1 MFKVGQLVTVN
12 IPQEFV
18 HNVEGFFIDGFS
30 GGALNLPIIAVDE
43 LTLYNAGYQSCYNP
57 EYHIVVQLPDTVS
70 IRDSAGRLSILSFT
84 EDGNYY
90 EEWDET
96 HPWLSRTIPLQRR
109 KPL

>member
-18 HNVEGFFIDGFS
+18 HNAEEFFIDGFT
-30 GGALNLPIIAVDE
+30 GGAFNLPIIAVDE
-43 LTLYNAGYQSCYNP
+43 LTLYNAGYPTCYNP
-57 EYHIVVQLPDTVS
+57 KYPIVVQLPDTVS
-70 IRDSAGRLSILSFT
+70 IRDSAGTLGILTFN

>member
-12 IPQEFV
+12 IPQGFV
-18 HNVEGFFIDGFS
+18 HNAEEFFIDGFT
-30 GGALNLPIIAVDE
+30 GGTFNLPIIAVDSS
-43 LTLYNAGYQSCYNP
+43 TLEYAGYTTYYNP
-57 EYHIVVQLPDTVS
+57 EYPIVVQLPDTVS

>member
-18 HNVEGFFIDGFS
+18 HNAEEFFIDGFT
-30 GGALNLPIIAVDE
+30 GGTLNVPIIAVDE
-43 LTLYNAGYQSCYNP
+43 STLCNAGYQSYYNP
-57 EYHIVVQLPDTVS
+57 EYPIVVQLPDTVS

-96 HPWLSRTIPLQRR
+96 SPWLSRTIPLQRR

>member
-18 HNVEGFFIDGFS
+18 RNTEEFFIDGFS
-30 GGALNLPIIAVDE
+30 GGTFNLPIIAVDSP
-43 LTLYNAGYQSCYNP
+43 TLEYAGYPTCYNP
-57 EYHIVVQLPDTVS
+57 EYPIAVQLPDTVA
-70 IRDSAGRLSILSFT
+70 IRDAGERLSILTFT
-84 EDGNYY
+84 QDGNYY

-96 HPWLSRTIPLQRR
+96 HPWLSRNILLQRR

>member
-12 IPQEFV
+12 IPREFILSTD
-18 HNVEGFFIDGFS
+18 EFFIDGFT
-30 GGALNLPIIAVDE
+30 GGAINLPIIAVDSSSLE
-43 LTLYNAGYQSCYNP
+43 YAGYTTYYNP
-57 EYHIVVQLPDTVS
+57 EYPIVVQLPDTVS

>member
-18 HNVEGFFIDGFS
+18 HNTEEFFIDGFT
-30 GGALNLPIIAVDE
+30 GGSFNLPIIAVDSS
-43 LTLYNAGYQSCYNP
+43 TLEYAGYQTYYNP
-57 EYHIVVQLPDTVS
+57 EYPIVVQLPDTVS

-90 EEWDET
+90 EECDET

>member
-18 HNVEGFFIDGFS
+18 HNTEEFFTGGFS
-30 GGALNLPIIAVDE
+30 GGALILPIIAVDE
-43 LTLYNAGYQSCYNP
+43 STLNNAGYTSCYNP
-57 EYHIVVQLPDTVS
+57 QYPIAIQLPDTVA
-70 IRDSAGRLSILSFT
+70 IRDNYGRLSILTFT
-84 EDGNYY
+84 QDGRYY

-96 HPWLSRTIPLQRR
+96 HPWLSRNIPLQRR

>member
-18 HNVEGFFIDGFS
+18 HDAEEFFIDGFT
-30 GGALNLPIIAVDE
+30 GGTFNLPIIAVDSSSLE
-43 LTLYNAGYQSCYNP
+43 HAGYTTYYNP
-57 EYHIVVQLPDTVS
+57 EYPIAVQLPDTVA
-70 IRDSAGRLSILSFT
+70 IRGSAGKLNILTFT
-84 EDGNYY
+84 QDGNYY

>member
-18 HNVEGFFIDGFS
+18 HNAEGFFIDGFT
-30 GGALNLPIIAVDE
+30 GGAFNLPIIAVDSSSLE
-43 LTLYNAGYQSCYNP
+43 YAGYTTYYNP
-57 EYHIVVQLPDTVS
+57 EYPIVVQLPDTVS

-90 EEWDET
+90 EEWDEA
-96 HPWLSRTIPLQRR
+96 HPWLSRNIPLQRR

>member
-1 MFKVGQLVTVN
+1 MFKVGQLVTIN

-18 HNVEGFFIDGFS
+18 HNSEEFFIDGFT
-30 GGALNLPIIAVDE
+30 GGTFNLPIKAVDSSSLE
-43 LTLYNAGYQSCYNP
+43 YAGYTTYYNP
-57 EYHIVVQLPDTVS
+57 EYPIVVQLPDTVS
-70 IRDSAGRLSILSFT
+70 IRGSAGRLSILSFT

>member
-18 HNVEGFFIDGFS
+18 HDGEEFFIDGFT
-30 GGALNLPIIAVDE
+30 GGTFNLPIIAVDSSSLE
-43 LTLYNAGYQSCYNP
+43 YAGYTTYYNP
-57 EYHIVVQLPDTVS
+57 EYPIVVQLPDTVS

-90 EEWDET
+90 EECDET
-96 HPWLSRTIPLQRR
+96 LPWLSRTIPLQRR

>member
-12 IPQEFV
+12 IPSEFV
-18 HNVEGFFIDGFS
+18 HATEDFFTGEFS

-43 LTLYNAGYQSCYNP
+43 LTLYNAGYPSCYNP
-57 EYHIVVQLPDTVS
+57 AYPVAVQLPDTVTV
-70 IRDSAGRLSILSFT
+70 RDSHERLSILTFT
-84 EDGNYY
+84 KDGNYY

-96 HPWLSRTIPLQRR
+96 HPWLFRTIPLQKR

>member
-12 IPQEFV
+12 IPREFILSTD
-18 HNVEGFFIDGFS
+18 EFFIDGFT
-30 GGALNLPIIAVDE
+30 GGAFNLPIIAVDSS
-43 LTLYNAGYQSCYNP
+43 TLEYAGYTACYNP
-57 EYHIVVQLPDTVS
+57 EYPIVVQLPDTVS

-90 EEWDET
+90 EEWDEA
-96 HPWLSRTIPLQRR
+96 HPWLSRNILLQRR

>member
-18 HNVEGFFIDGFS
+18 HKAEEFFTGGFS
-30 GGALNLPIIAVDE
+30 GGTLNVPIIAVDSS
-43 LTLYNAGYQSCYNP
+43 TLEYAGYTTYYNP
-57 EYHIVVQLPDTVS
+57 KYPIVVQLPDTVS

-96 HPWLSRTIPLQRR
+96 SPWLSRTIPLQRR

>member
-18 HNVEGFFIDGFS
+18 HIAEEFFIDGFT
-30 GGALNLPIIAVDE
+30 GGAFNLPIIAVDSSSLE
-43 LTLYNAGYQSCYNP
+43 YAGYTTYYNP
-57 EYHIVVQLPDTVS
+57 EYPIVVQLPDTVS
-70 IRDSAGRLSILSFT
+70 IRCSAGRLSILSFT

-96 HPWLSRTIPLQRR
+96 HPWLSRNIPLQRR

>member
-1 MFKVGQLVTVN
+1 MFKVGQLITVN
-12 IPQEFV
+12 IPSEFTLSTD
-18 HNVEGFFIDGFS
+18 EFFIDGFS

-43 LTLYNAGYQSCYNP
+43 LTLYNAGYPTCYNP
-57 EYHIVVQLPDTVS
+57 QYPIAVQLPDTVA
-70 IRDSAGRLSILSFT
+70 IRDSARRLRILTFT

>member
-12 IPQEFV
+12 IPSGFV
-18 HNVEGFFIDGFS
+18 HGAEEFFIDGFT
-30 GGALNLPIIAVDE
+30 GGTFNLPIIAVDSS
-43 LTLYNAGYQSCYNP
+43 TLEYAGYQTCYNL
-57 EYHIVVQLPDTVS
+57 EYPIVVQLPDTVS

-84 EDGNYY
+84 EDGNYH

>member
-18 HNVEGFFIDGFS
+18 HNAEEFFIDGFT
-30 GGALNLPIIAVDE
+30 GGTFNLPIIAVDSS
-43 LTLYNAGYQSCYNP
+43 TLEYAGYPTCYSP
-57 EYHIVVQLPDTVS
+57 EYPIVVQLPDTVS